1 MELNNMQIIVFTL
14 GDKFYAL
21 KTDNVEE
28 ISKNI
33 SPTKVPNAPNWVE
46 GLINLR
52 GNVVT
57 LVNLSKLL
65 QQDTDLCY
73 NNIIIIQN
81 NDEKIGLMV
90 QDVMEVVDIED
101 SHIEKISEN
110 VEDGIIGIIQLNK
123 EIVNIIDIG
132 ILLLENEG

>member
-1 MELNNMQIIVFTL
+1 MQIIVFTL

>member
-1 MELNNMQIIVFTL
+1 MQIIVFTL

-65 QQDTDLCY
+65 HQDTDLCY

>member
-1 MELNNMQIIVFTL
+1 MQIIVFTL

-110 VEDGIIGIIQLNK
+110 VKDGIIGIIQLNK